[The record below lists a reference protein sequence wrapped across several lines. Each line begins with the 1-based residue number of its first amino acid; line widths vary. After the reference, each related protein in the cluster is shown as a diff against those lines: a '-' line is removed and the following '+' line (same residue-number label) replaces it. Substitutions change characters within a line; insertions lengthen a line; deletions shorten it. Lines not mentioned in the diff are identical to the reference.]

1 MDKVGVR
8 ELKQNPRAVIER
20 VEHGATLEVTLQGR
34 AVAMISP
41 ITHRKKWVPAAE
53 VAIAL
58 KLAQLGSDQTGWLEE
73 QDESRDRDPVIDPWS
88 AP

>member
-20 VEHGATLEVTLQGR
+20 VEHGATLEITLQGR
-34 AVAMISP
+34 AVAVISP
-41 ITHRKKWVPAAE
+41 VTHRKKWTSAAE

-58 KLAQLGSDQTGWLEE
+58 KLAQLGADQTGWLTEHE
-73 QDESRDRDPVIDPWS
+73 GSRDADPLVDPWTTL
-88 AP
+88 

>member
-1 MDKVGVR
+1 MDRVGVR

-20 VEHGATLEVTLQGR
+20 VEHGATVEITLQGR

-41 ITHRKKWVPAAE
+41 ITHRKKWTSAAE

-58 KLAQLGSDQTGWLEE
+58 KLAELGPDQTGWLQEHH
-73 QDESRDRDPVIDPWS
+73 ESRDADPLVDPWD
-88 AP
+88 AQ